1 MEEPISP
8 CWYSKNIK
16 MDKLKLLIPLAFL
29 LLSCSNSDEKQ
40 WAVKDEL
47 NGTVVKIVDG
57 DTFDLLTKENSTIRI
72 RLSGIDCPERKQDY
86 YQVAKDA
93 LGSFIFKKEVQL
105 VTFGKDRN
113 KRVIA
118 AVFLNGENINLAMIR
133 DGYAWHYK
141 KYSSDLTYAN
151 AEKEARA
158 AKKGL
163 WEMPD
168 PIAPWDFRHK

>member
-1 MEEPISP
+1 MV
-8 CWYSKNIK
+8 
-16 MDKLKLLIPLAFL
+16 KLKLLIPLAFL

-57 DTFDLLTKENSTIRI
+57 DTFDLLTNENSTIRI
-72 RLSGIDCPERKQDY
+72 RMNGIDCPERKQDY
-86 YQVAKDA
+86 YKVAKDA
-93 LGSFIFKKEVQL
+93 LGSFIFKKEIQL
-105 VTFGKDRN
+105 VTFGRDRN

-118 AVFLNGENINLAMIR
+118 DVFLNGENINLAMIR

-163 WEMPD
+163 WQMPD